1 MSNLES
7 ALQRFG
13 RALDRL
19 EAVTNRRIGVSGRD
33 RVNTQISELRTDR
46 AKLSEELDVMKAEA
60 RRLSQLNDRAS
71 EEIGAA
77 VTLIRSVAGPHT
89 ENSDEDGPDNS
100 EPAGTQTSATASG
113 HS

>member
-33 RVNTQISELRTDR
+33 RVKTQLLELRTDR

-77 VTLIRSVAGPHT
+77 VTLIRSVAGPHA
-89 ENSDEDGPDNS
+89 ENSDSSGPDS
-100 EPAGTQTSATASG
+100 TEPDGTQSGTIASG

>member
-19 EAVTNRRIGVSGRD
+19 EAVTNRRIGASGRD
-33 RVNTQISELRTDR
+33 RVNTQILELRTDR

-60 RRLSQLNDRAS
+60 RRLSELNDRAS

-77 VTLIRSVAGPHT
+77 VTLIRSVAEPHT
-89 ENSDEDGPDNS
+89 EKSD
-100 EPAGTQTSATASG
+100 AGHEGADAPQADAVASG
-113 HS
+113 RS